1 MSALGQKQIFAA
13 QNVMS
18 ALPPIADMCGA
29 TRHVRFVPKADIVP
43 LFDHF
48 ICATDYWS
56 WDVEPERLGSLEID
70 DQLDLRGLLDG

>member
-1 MSALGQKQIFAA
+1 MCSALSDA
-13 QNVMS
+13 
-18 ALPPIADMCGA
+18 
-29 TRHVRFVPKADIVP
+29 RFVPIADIVP

-48 ICATDYWS
+48 ICAADYWS

>member
-1 MSALGQKQIFAA
+1 MCSAL
-13 QNVMS
+13 S
-18 ALPPIADMCGA
+18 D
-29 TRHVRFVPKADIVP
+29 VRFVPIADIVP

-48 ICATDYWS
+48 ICAADYWS